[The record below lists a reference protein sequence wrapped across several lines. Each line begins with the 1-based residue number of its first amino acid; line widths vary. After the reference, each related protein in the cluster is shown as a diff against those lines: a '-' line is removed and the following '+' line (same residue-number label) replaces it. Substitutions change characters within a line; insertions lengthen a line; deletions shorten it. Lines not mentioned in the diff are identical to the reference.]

1 MRMDSRHS
9 IKRIAAVVTLVI
21 ALSNPVSAVIYTFGE
36 QFNLTIP
43 EDTAQSRGWMSDA
56 VINVTEHIFISDIDI
71 EINITHTSAFDLQLF
86 LQNPAG
92 TSVILNYYTIDE
104 FFEGADYIRTIFD
117 DEADIS
123 ISLGEAPFTG
133 RFRPKNPY
141 LLSAFDDED
150 VYGSWRL
157 QICDMWDYNTGTLD
171 SFELIIT
178 THTPEPATAILL
190 LLGTAMSLLHNPR
203 NLKPYNS
210 K

>member
-9 IKRIAAVVTLVI
+9 IKWIAAVVTLVI
-21 ALSNPVSAVIYTFGE
+21 ALSNPVSAVIYTFGD

-92 TSVILNYYTIDE
+92 TSVLLNFYNFNE

-117 DEADIS
+117 DEAD
-123 ISLGEAPFTG
+123 LGIEQAHSPFTG
-133 RFRPKNPY
+133 RFRPRAPES
-141 LLSAFDDED
+141 LSVFDGQDA
-150 VYGSWRL
+150 YGRWHLS
-157 QICDMWDYNTGTLD
+157 IYDAYYADIGTL
-171 SFELIIT
+171 ENAQLLIT
-178 THTPEPATAILL
+178 TPEPATAVLLCFGITILIKIRRRHRVY
-190 LLGTAMSLLHNPR
+190 G
-203 NLKPYNS
+203 
-210 K
+210 